1 MLLDFPRARPLLQN
15 CHLTKLFVEE
25 LGWEPCKKWMNYEG

>member
-1 MLLDFPRARPLLQN
+1 MPLDFPRARPLLQN
-15 CHLTKLFVEE
+15 GHLTKLFVEE